1 MTSKE
6 QQCPQCT
13 SVFTCGTKD
22 GDKTCWCQSYPPIF
36 EAKAG
41 QTCLCSTC
49 LTQEIAAKLPRYLHS
64 LDHEQA
70 LALAQNYSSN
80 APLQEGIDYVMDNEL
95 MVFSAWFHLK
105 RGYCCGNGCVN
116 CPYPKDE

>member
-1 MTSKE
+1 MSKE
-6 QQCPQCT
+6 QQCLQCGCE
-13 SVFTCGTKD
+13 FACGAD
-22 GDKTCWCQSYPPIF
+22 NSINTCWCQSYPPIL
-36 EAKAG
+36 EVKAELA
-41 QTCLCSTC
+41 CLCPAC
-49 LTQEIAAKLPRYLHS
+49 LKQEIVAKLPGYLHS

-80 APLQEGIDYVMDNEL
+80 APLQEGIDYVMDNQL